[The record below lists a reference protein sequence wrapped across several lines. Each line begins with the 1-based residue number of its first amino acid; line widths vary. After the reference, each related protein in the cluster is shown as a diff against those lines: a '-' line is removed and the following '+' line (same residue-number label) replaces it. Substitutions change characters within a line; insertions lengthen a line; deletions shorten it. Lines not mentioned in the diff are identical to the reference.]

1 MVKVQYANM
10 SEPYGGKKA
19 FAEKY
24 GLPLEKVEKMSLSE
38 MDDYVIEHFENERLD
53 DFLNDVDGVMFL
65 PDGFI

>member
-1 MVKVQYANM
+1 MIKIQHTNM

-38 MDDYVIEHFENERLD
+38 MDEYAFEHIEDEQLD
-53 DFLNDVDGVMFL
+53 DFLNDVNGIFIL
-65 PDGFI
+65 PDGF